1 MVDFDLPLQAKEE
14 EEEEEGGYPMLMT
27 KRIAFWCISKILQ

>member
-1 MVDFDLPLQAKEE
+1 MVHFDQPLQAKE

-27 KRIAFWCISKILQ
+27 KRITFWCISKILQ